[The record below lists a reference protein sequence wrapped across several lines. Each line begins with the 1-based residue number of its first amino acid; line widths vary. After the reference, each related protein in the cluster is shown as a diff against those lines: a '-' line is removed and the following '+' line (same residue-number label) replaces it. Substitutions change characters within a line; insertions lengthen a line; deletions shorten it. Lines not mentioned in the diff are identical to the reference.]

1 MVGGTSIGSFMG
13 GVWAASRDLQTLRDK
28 MILLS
33 TDMSSYVPKLFDLT
47 YPVTSMFS
55 GHSFNRAIH
64 QIFEDIQIEVSRLV
78 DCCVIFFC
86 ISFNRAIHQI
96 FEDIQI
102 EVSRLLCCVFL
113 YFV

>member
-64 QIFEDIQIEVSRLV
+64 QIFEDIQIEVSRL
-78 DCCVIFFC
+78 
-86 ISFNRAIHQI
+86 
-96 FEDIQI
+96 
-102 EVSRLLCCVFL
+102 LCYIFL